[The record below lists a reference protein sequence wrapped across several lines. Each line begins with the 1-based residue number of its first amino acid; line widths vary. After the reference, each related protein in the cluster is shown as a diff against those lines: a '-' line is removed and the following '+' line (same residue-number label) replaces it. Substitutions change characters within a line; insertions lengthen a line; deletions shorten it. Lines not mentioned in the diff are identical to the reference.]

1 MKVLAQALVLVSLV
15 FLVESRKIHFQS
27 ASLDGKIREKRQ
39 AQSNAN
45 DTATEAILKNEEQT
59 VSEPTPS
66 ETVVKSPTEITANSL
81 SEPAPSQA
89 EPNTEAPTDATTES
103 AVNILADPPVEQ
115 NANPD
120 AAAAEAVDPETTANV
135 PSLRLKRETT
145 SSVLPSWLENIV
157 RDSGK
162 RSKDQVL
169 MFIKNIGI
177 QFIRKKKDGD
187 NSKTEVPSIRNDSNT
202 PKESVNNSLTQFNS
216 LHSTQNT
223 DIESDTT
230 VLNTGNNE
238 ITLVANKTKK
248 TAKNQKLIVQNQ
260 NDFLTAQRENI
271 SKSATKGKQLIDSN
285 ADDGKISKPMVVA
298 STPKTK
304 DNGVGK
310 TNAKV
315 IKKEKTMETLQTSTS
330 VIVEEIQNLQTVIV
344 TTPKIFIST
353 PDRLPQKNF
362 GRKIKSIFTR

>member
-1 MKVLAQALVLVSLV
+1 
-15 FLVESRKIHFQS
+15 
-27 ASLDGKIREKRQ
+27 
-39 AQSNAN
+39 
-45 DTATEAILKNEEQT
+45 
-59 VSEPTPS
+59 
-66 ETVVKSPTEITANSL
+66 
-81 SEPAPSQA
+81 
-89 EPNTEAPTDATTES
+89 
-103 AVNILADPPVEQ
+103 
-115 NANPD
+115 
-120 AAAAEAVDPETTANV
+120 
-135 PSLRLKRETT
+135 
-145 SSVLPSWLENIV
+145 
-157 RDSGK
+157 
-162 RSKDQVL
+162 

-202 PKESVNNSLTQFNS
+202 TKESVNNSLTQFNS

-223 DIESDTT
+223 DIESDTKA
-230 VLNTGNNE
+230 LNTGNNE

-285 ADDGKISKPMVVA
+285 AYDGKISKPMVVP

-304 DNGVGK
+304 DSGVGK
-310 TNAKV
+310 ANAKA
-315 IKKEKTMETLQTSTS
+315 INKEKTMETLQTSTS
-330 VIVEEIQNLQTVIV
+330 VIVEEIQDLQTVIV
-344 TTPKIFIST
+344 TTQKIFIST